1 MSLVA
6 YVLVLL
12 VGLVALTEAGTN
24 SHLDSADAS
33 DWSNTYGSGTTN
45 NFFSNNRN
53 NFNGNSA
60 SLTGAAADNNFFSN
74 NQNNF
79 NGNSYGHGSGNSWE
93 VRQLWEPGA
102 LSGWR

>member
-12 VGLVALTEAGTN
+12 VGLIALTEAGT
-24 SHLDSADAS
+24 SLDFADAS
-33 DWSNTYGSGTTN
+33 DWSNSGGGTTN
-45 NFFSNNRN
+45 NYFSNNHN

-60 SLTGAAADNNFFSN
+60 SLTGAAADTNVFSN

>member
-79 NGNSYGHGSGNSWE
+79 NGNS
-93 VRQLWEPGA
+93 
-102 LSGWR
+102 